1 MTSEWP
7 EGSKELVKQL
17 HEKLRIDNKDWHRF
31 KGDKNKRSAELII
44 AALSQLINGGD
55 SLDIEKLLI
64 QAKKWVNSEIK
75 DPGCPRHK
83 TN

>member
-17 HEKLRIDNKDWHRF
+17 HEKLRIDNKDWHKF
-31 KGDKNKRSAELII
+31 KGDQKKRSAELII

-64 QAKKWVNSEIK
+64 QAKKWVKSEIK
-75 DPGCPRHK
+75 DPGCPKHK